1 VVQRYGEGF
10 LDKDVRRLHTLLQHI
25 DQEKQHVGA
34 LRTALASS
42 GIRGAVGRLDTSQI
56 NFSELQ
62 TAIKRC
68 SHSALKTVQAKS
80 LLRIAQALY
89 DVRHA
94 VSQNDWPR

>member
-1 VVQRYGEGF
+1 MYFFIFISCVN
-10 LDKDVRRLHTLLQHI
+10 TI
-25 DQEKQHVGA
+25 
-34 LRTALASS
+34 ASMINTNPFFDFAS